1 LLCCTCTRHACSS
14 AQTGHWRGPVTGLG
28 RLGPSQPVLVG
39 PDPVQKKL
47 SLGLGPSCLN
57 PLYFSPFYFD
67 IWLKKS
73 PYLIS
78 NIRKFQ
84 KKLWILLNLFI
95 GSSYFFRIFHCI
107 FDLWIFTVKCKF
119 GIWYIFFSFFLFKI
133 KNKKICMLCFR
144 FILRFIHWRQSQEY
158 HTFCFCYIIFN
169 NAKVWNIHTRIFIG
183 VKVRNIIGKPSN
195 IKTQQTLSNL
205 RQNQRCSVPQV
216 ERLRGD
222 NIFSFA

>member
-1 LLCCTCTRHACSS
+1 VLHLHASCVLLCPDGSLAWASDRA
-14 AQTGHWRGPVTGLG
+14 GPAGSIPARTSWS
-28 RLGPSQPVLVG
+28 RPSP
-39 PDPVQKKL
+39 KKL

-119 GIWYIFFSFFLFKI
+119 GIWYIFFSF
-133 KNKKICMLCFR
+133 
-144 FILRFIHWRQSQEY
+144 
-158 HTFCFCYIIFN
+158 
-169 NAKVWNIHTRIFIG
+169 V
-183 VKVRNIIGKPSN
+183 
-195 IKTQQTLSNL
+195 LS
-205 RQNQRCSVPQV
+205 
-216 ERLRGD
+216 
-222 NIFSFA
+222 F